1 MMAMADTP
9 KPLPIET
16 VRKVAS
22 LSRLALSDQQQ
33 AKYAAQL
40 GSVLGYIERL
50 NELNLEGVLPLT
62 NPMDATNRL
71 GEDTPSAA
79 PGPGST
85 RVSVEDLMKMAPASL
100 PPYVRVPKVLG
111 DGGGA

>member
-1 MMAMADTP
+1 MPDQP
-9 KPLPIET
+9 KPLPIED

-40 GSVLGYIERL
+40 GGVLGYIERL
-50 NELNLEGVLPLT
+50 KELNLDGVAPLT
-62 NPMDATNRL
+62 NPMDASNRL
-71 GEDTPSAA
+71 GEDTPSAPA
-79 PGPGST
+79 GPGST
-85 RVSVEDLMKMAPASL
+85 RVSVEDLMKMTPASL